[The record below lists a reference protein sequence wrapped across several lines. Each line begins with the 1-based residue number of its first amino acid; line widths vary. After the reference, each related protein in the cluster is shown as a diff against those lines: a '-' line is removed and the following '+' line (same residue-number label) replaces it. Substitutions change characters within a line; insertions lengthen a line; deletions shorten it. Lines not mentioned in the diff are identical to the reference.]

1 MDLSKD
7 ISKSLR
13 KNVNLSL
20 SYEKLHKLF
29 LTQIEQAQTQKALRI
44 NILANVIN
52 NLEYT

>member
-1 MDLSKD
+1 MDLSKE

-29 LTQIEQAQTQKALRI
+29 LSQIEKAQSQKSMRI
-44 NILANVIN
+44 SILADVKK
-52 NLEYT
+52 